1 MKYLVSQL
9 LRIFVKAHLRLYENG
24 DRTPAVRSVILGD
37 LISRK
42 IILDG
47 MYEHRELAVL
57 SRELF
62 PLLARDS
69 TALDIGANIG
79 NHANY
84 FADYFERVVAFEP
97 NPTVA
102 TVLRTNSMAR
112 NFEVVEIGL
121 SDAPGMLN
129 FVENPQ
135 NIGASRI
142 TDEHSSIKIKV
153 DKLDSLV
160 EPLKLH
166 DVVFVK
172 IDVEGHED
180 RVIAGAAELLST
192 SQPVIAMEGLYHTD
206 REKGARVSAL
216 LNELGYRHF
225 YALSDGWDHMPRW
238 LYHAIPKPI
247 RKSRPLRLKP
257 VDRLTGNDHLLAIV
271 SATPIK

>member
-1 MKYLVSQL
+1 MKNLVSQI

-24 DRTPAVRSVILGD
+24 KRTPAVRSVIVGD

-79 NHANY
+79 NHANF
-84 FADYFERVVAFEP
+84 FADYFDRVVAFEP

-102 TVLRTNSMAR
+102 SVLRANSMGR
-112 NFEVVEIGL
+112 IFEVVEIGL
-121 SDAPGMLN
+121 SDAPGRLN

-142 TDEHSSIKIKV
+142 TDQHSSIKIKV
-153 DKLDSLV
+153 DSLDSLV

-166 DVVFVK
+166 NVAFVK

-180 RVIAGAAELLST
+180 RVIAGAAQLLST
-192 SQPVIAMEGLYHTD
+192 LKPIIAMEGLYHSD
-206 REKGARVSAL
+206 REKGVRVSAL
-216 LNELGYRHF
+216 LRELGYRHF
-225 YALSDGWDHMPRW
+225 YALSDGWDNMPRW
-238 LYHAIPKPI
+238 LYRIIPKPI
-247 RKSRPLRLKP
+247 RKSRPLRLES
-257 VDRLTGNDHLLAIV
+257 VERLTGHDHTMAIV
-271 SATPIK
+271 SATPLK